1 VIISGD
7 LVEQEVD
14 AIVNAANNE
23 LQLGGGV
30 AGAIRRV
37 GGPAI
42 QDECDAHGSI
52 NVGEAAITGA
62 GKLRARQIIH
72 AASMSRGGR
81 TTRDSLKSS
90 MRNAFALASE
100 NEIATI
106 AIPAVGTG
114 IAGFPMDECARVM
127 AECLSE
133 ALGHGWQPQEVRFVL
148 FAEDSRGV
156 FEAAF
161 QHVFNT

>member
-1 VIISGD
+1 MSGD

-30 AGAIRRV
+30 AGAIRRA

-42 QDECDAHGSI
+42 QDECDAHGPI
-52 NVGEAAITGA
+52 NVGEAAVTGP
-62 GKLRARQIIH
+62 GKLRARHIIH
-72 AASMSRGGR
+72 AAIMSLGAP

-90 MRNAFALASE
+90 IDDTFR
-100 NEIATI
+100 IARDLYINTI

-114 IAGFPMDECARVM
+114 IVVYPIDER
-127 AECLSE
+127 
-133 ALGHGWQPQEVRFVL
+133 
-148 FAEDSRGV
+148 
-156 FEAAF
+156 
-161 QHVFNT
+161 